1 MAFHLKNLKTQKD
14 KFFSSMTGQQLCDI
28 VTDGEIMNYIN
39 RLTYR
44 AGEIDTIF
52 ASIAGACDVR
62 KTIAPGVRQKT
73 LAPLVI
79 QLSKIIKEYELRKVQ
94 NAVKVA
100 ETQRKQKEAEN
111 AAALAQANANRKAA
125 ENRQREAN
133 ARAASNAEAAAKAA
147 ANAQLRNAQASA
159 NMAVANVSFNLTK
172 IENSAL
178 TKELSNL
185 KRNFNSLT
193 SRLNKAI
200 QNSRSATRNVAV
212 AARRGGRRNAT
223 RKARRV

>member
-79 QLSKIIKEYELRKVQ
+79 QLSKIIKEYEAKKVQ
-94 NAVKVA
+94 LAANLV
-100 ETQRKQKEAEN
+100 ETQRKQKEA
-111 AAALAQANANRKAA
+111 
-125 ENRQREAN
+125 
-133 ARAASNAEAAAKAA
+133 AAK
-147 ANAQLRNAQASA
+147 
-159 NMAVANVSFNLTK
+159 MAVANVSFNLTK
-172 IENSAL
+172 AENSAL

-185 KRNFNSLT
+185 KRNFNSL
-193 SRLNKAI
+193 SARLNKAI
-200 QNSRSATRNVAV
+200 QNSRGTTRNVA